1 VVAPGAVVGRT
12 AVADRVVAGDAHLV
26 EPRQLDRLREHLA
39 RGQLQ
44 IISRPRRGALDAAAQ
59 VAHRLIV
66 ALHLEQRRLQHL
78 LRRAPAQQLLN
89 RVRGIGQ
96 RDGYQNVVVASNRRL
111 RRAQRDVDLGMRRAG
126 TAHDGECASGAR
138 QQKT

>member
-1 VVAPGAVVGRT
+1 
-12 AVADRVVAGDAHLV
+12 
-26 EPRQLDRLREHLA
+26 
-39 RGQLQ
+39 LQ

-59 VAHRLIV
+59 VAHRLAV

-96 RDGYQNVVVASNRRL
+96 CDGYQNVVVASNRWL

-126 TAHDGECASGAR
+126 AAHDGECASGAR